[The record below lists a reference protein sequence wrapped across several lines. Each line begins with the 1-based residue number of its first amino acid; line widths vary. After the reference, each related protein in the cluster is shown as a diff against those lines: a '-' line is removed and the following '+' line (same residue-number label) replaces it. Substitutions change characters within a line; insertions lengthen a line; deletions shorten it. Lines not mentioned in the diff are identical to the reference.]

1 MINILYIKNMSK
13 FFKNL
18 FGTLF
23 DKPWEKEQMETD
35 NYHNGKTFDISLQ
48 TSAVIVIFGVSTV
61 LFTLIVT
68 GYLYSI
74 PVSQDTGYLLKPNL
88 LWLNTLI
95 LLSVTY
101 FFNKITNDLK
111 NNKSEKVKNNLL
123 IVGFL
128 SYLFLFGQ
136 ILFWFQLMKNGNYV
150 STNNYF
156 SSFYIF
162 TTLHGLHLLG
172 GLLFWGKVFS
182 KVNKLKKEEFI
193 KEQKNIDAL
202 SLYWTF
208 LLIVWFIFFLIIYV
222 FNDTVIAWCRALLS

>member
-1 MINILYIKNMSK
+1 MSRFLK
-13 FFKNL
+13 KV
-18 FGTLF
+18 FGTLT
-23 DKPWEKEQMETD
+23 DKPWEKEQIITD
-35 NYHNGKTFDISLQ
+35 NYHQGKTFNISLQ

-61 LFTLIVT
+61 LFTLVVT

-95 LLSVTY
+95 LLTVTY

-111 NNKSEKVKNNLL
+111 KSNFDKIKINLL

-136 ILFWFQLMKNGNYV
+136 ILFWFQLMKSGNYV

-162 TTLHGLHLLG
+162 TALHGLHLLG
-172 GLLFWGKVFS
+172 GLFFWGKVFS
-182 KVNKLKKEEFI
+182 KVNKLKKEDTI
-193 KEQKNIDAL
+193 KEQKSIDAL

-208 LLIVWFIFFLIIYV
+208 LLIVWLTFFLIMYV
-222 FNDTVIAWCRALLS
+222 FNDTVIAWCQALLS